1 MISATSSS
9 DIPVKPGTTK
19 RKHHFS
25 LNVVNN
31 EPVSKKAGRVMGSKT
46 RTFFE
51 KPLTQN
57 KGTSTAVVWK
67 GLVVRDRKL
76 KIT

>member
-9 DIPVKPGTTK
+9 DIPMKPGTTK

-25 LNVVNN
+25 SNVVNN
-31 EPVSKKAGRVMGSKT
+31 EPVAKKAGRSMGSKT

-51 KPLTQN
+51 KSLTQN
-57 KGTSTAVVWK
+57 NSTSTAVVRK